1 MAKTLSVVVITIT
14 PFTED
19 GKLDESKYRQ
29 QLRRLVTEGCSVYV
43 AGSGTSEAY
52 TFTPEERD
60 RVLEISVEE
69 LKGKVPMRAMG
80 CEPRTAKDMIDFMRA
95 AERAKVDAAQIFSLE
110 IGHGIHPTPAEM
122 EKYYTTVIDST
133 SLPIYLSS
141 HQLSGY
147 VLPLDVIEKLV
158 KRYPKQLTG
167 IAYYGTD
174 IPYIAELIARV
185 GDHIEVHCA
194 GPMNA
199 MAVLGLGGNG
209 FMGGEGNF
217 SPKMVAAVIN
227 AWKANDQA
235 AVAVA
240 FGKLMA
246 FAGIYSRFGGGH
258 SGRGLKPLMNAYGL
272 PGGYLR
278 PPRLPL
284 PAAQIDEMARLV
296 DAMNLPGIPKLN
308 SQRLAQA

>member
-1 MAKTLSVVVITIT
+1 MTKKLSVVVITIT
-14 PFTED
+14 PFTDD
-19 GKLDESKYRQ
+19 GKFDETAYRQ
-29 QLRRLVTEGCSVYV
+29 QLRRLAAEGCSVYF

-60 RVLEISVEE
+60 RVMAISVEE
-69 LKGKVPMRAMG
+69 LKGKVPSRAMG
-80 CEPRTAKDMIDFMRA
+80 CEPRTAKEMIDFIRA

-110 IGHGIHPTPAEM
+110 IGHGINPTPAEL
-122 EKYYTTVIDST
+122 ERYYSTVIETT

-147 VLPLDVIEKLV
+147 VLPLEVIERIV
-158 KRYPKQLTG
+158 NRFPKNMAG

-174 IPYIAELIARV
+174 IPYLADLIKRV
-185 GDHIEVHCA
+185 GDRIEVHCA

-199 MAVLGLGGNG
+199 LNVLGLGGNG

-217 SPKMVAAVIN
+217 SPKMVADVIR
-227 AWKANDQA
+227 AWAANDKN
-235 AVAVA
+235 AVAAA

-246 FAGIYSRFGGGH
+246 FAGIYTKFGGGH
-258 SGRGLKPLMNAYGL
+258 SSRGLKPLMNAFGL

-278 PPRLPL
+278 LPRIPITESEV
-284 PAAQIDEMARLV
+284 AQMAKLV
-296 DAMNLPGIPKLN
+296 DALELPGIPKLN
-308 SQRLAQA
+308 KAAA